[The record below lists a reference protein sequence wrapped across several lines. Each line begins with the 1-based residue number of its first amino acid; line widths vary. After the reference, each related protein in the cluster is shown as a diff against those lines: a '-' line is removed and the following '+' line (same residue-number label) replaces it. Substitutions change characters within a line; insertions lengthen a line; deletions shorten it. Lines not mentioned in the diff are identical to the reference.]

1 MGGAGRGY
9 PLSDAGLVTTA
20 HWHHGTMAPGPRA
33 APTLLPRWP
42 RVERW
47 VVTRTSLRRSCG
59 SVAVFWSSGARTRGT
74 AENKSS
80 KERELARAAQC
91 VYLVTVAIVEM
102 SPPPASN

>member
-1 MGGAGRGY
+1 M
-9 PLSDAGLVTTA
+9 SDAGLVTTGTLA
-20 HWHHGTMAPGPRA
+20 PRHHGTMAPGPRA

-42 RVERW
+42 RVKRW
-47 VVTRTSLRRSCG
+47 VVTRTSLGNSCG
-59 SVAVFWSSGARTRGT
+59 SVVVFWSSGARTRGT